1 MVDDEAGAV
10 RGTHRL
16 VAEGRHQGAQSLGD
30 AGAGGETVDHLHQTH
45 QRHRIEEVQTGD
57 PAGIATGRGDR
68 GNRQRGGIAGE
79 DRFVADH
86 LFNWRNNACLAS
98 RFSTIASITNWQ
110 PRRTRKSST
119 TRRLPIARA
128 ADSASSRPRSTCR
141 ARTVAICSRACS
153 AAPAVVEQHRQAG
166 TGSEPGDALAH
177 GAGTDDADENDRWL
191 AHFPRYS
198 AVRFP
203 GRPACPPSGRGCRTA
218 TGRPRSSA
226 RAWSSGRS
234 APAGPLP

>member
-30 AGAGGETVDHLHQTH
+30 AGAGGETLDHLHQTH

-86 LFNWRNNACLAS
+86 LFQLAE
-98 RFSTIASITNWQ
+98 Q
-110 PRRTRKSST
+110 
-119 TRRLPIARA
+119 RLLGLQVLDDRLDHQLA
-128 ADSASSRPRSTCR
+128 AA
-141 ARTVAICSRACS
+141 
-153 AAPAVVEQHRQAG
+153 
-166 TGSEPGDALAH
+166 
-177 GAGTDDADENDRWL
+177 
-191 AHFPRYS
+191 
-198 AVRFP
+198 
-203 GRPACPPSGRGCRTA
+203 
-218 TGRPRSSA
+218 
-226 RAWSSGRS
+226 
-234 APAGPLP
+234 